1 MLDSINQVRELSP
14 LRKLLVA
21 ALVAIVLAQAVAMAM
36 IAHSQVRKAEWREAA
51 EAQRR
56 TEVAQ
61 RPSRPAAL
69 RDGVMTVGYTPPR

>member
-1 MLDSINQVRELSP
+1 MLDSINEVRQLSP

-21 ALVAIVLAQAVAMAM
+21 VLVAIVLAQAVAMAM
-36 IAHSQVRKAEWREAA
+36 IAHSQVRKAEWRAAA

-69 RDGVMTVGYTPPR
+69 GDGVMTVGYTPHR

>member
-1 MLDSINQVRELSP
+1 MLYSINELRDLSP

-21 ALVAIVLAQAVAMAM
+21 VLIAIVLAQAVAMAM

-56 TEVAQ
+56 TGVAQ
-61 RPSRPAAL
+61 RQSHPVA
-69 RDGVMTVGYTPPR
+69 RDGLMTVGYTPSR

>member
-1 MLDSINQVRELSP
+1 MLDSINEVRQLSP

-21 ALVAIVLAQAVAMAM
+21 VLVAIVLAQAVAMAM
-36 IAHSQVRKAEWREAA
+36 IAHSQVRAAEWRAAA

-69 RDGVMTVGYTPPR
+69 GDGVMTVGYTPHR